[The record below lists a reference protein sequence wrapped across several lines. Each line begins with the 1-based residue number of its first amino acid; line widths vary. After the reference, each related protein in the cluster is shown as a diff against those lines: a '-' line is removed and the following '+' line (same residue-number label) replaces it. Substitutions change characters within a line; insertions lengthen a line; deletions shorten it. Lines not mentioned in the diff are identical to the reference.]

1 MPVRVIHTKL
11 LFWAALSLIAFS
23 NYSCSEPASPY
34 GQTAITLEALD
45 ASCTEVWLELKFSNL
60 TQPADVAI
68 QKDGKDYHRI
78 LSLNRDTLLVF
89 EDLEPSTNYSF
100 RAIIRHEGKD
110 DRISNTAPV
119 RTMDTTSHSFTWQ
132 SWNFGTGAGTS
143 RLNDIVVI
151 NKNNIWAVGF
161 IKIDGVEYNAIHWN
175 GIDWTLKQIPF
186 TYDGITSINEIYS
199 IYSLS
204 DSTVIFAIGVLIILQ
219 NSTFTQLFAP
229 DGLFPSRVNK
239 FFASSL
245 EDIYIAGNNG
255 LLAHYNGK
263 TWRKIETSAFAQTM
277 RVRDIWSNPESGYV
291 LALATG
297 FPYNFENILIKIDK
311 QSLQTEEIHHTTEQ
325 HTLISLWYK
334 NDFNTFFGGSGIF
347 KKNGLTK
354 PIIEIPIIFP
364 SLKRRLR
371 GTEAN
376 NIYACDDFGNLT
388 YFNGIRTRDISYASF
403 IGITLGL
410 DINDNMIGIAGVE
423 DNKSF
428 VSLIKIQE

>member
-1 MPVRVIHTKL
+1 MASKNRYFYKL
-11 LFWAALSLIAFS
+11 LSWAALSLIALS
-23 NYSCSEPASPY
+23 TYSCSEPASPF
-34 GQTAITLEALD
+34 GQTEITVEALD
-45 ASCTEVWLELKFSNL
+45 ASCTEVWLELKFRNL

-78 LSLNRDTLLVF
+78 LSLNHDTLLVF

-100 RAIIRHEGKD
+100 RAIIRYEGKD
-110 DRISNTAPV
+110 DKTSNTAPV

-161 IKIDGVEYNAIHWN
+161 IKIDGVEYNAIHWD
-175 GIDWTLKQIPF
+175 GIKWNYKQIN
-186 TYDGITSINEIYS
+186 YITNTGAHFSEIRS
-199 IYSLS
+199 VFSFDDSSLFFGNMV
-204 DSTVIFAIGVLIILQ
+204 TLQ
-219 NSTFTQLFAP
+219 NSVYTSL
-229 DGLFPSRVNK
+229 DLNIEFPSLINK
-239 FFASSL
+239 IWGGSL
-245 EDIYIAGNNG
+245 TDIYIAGDYG

>member
-1 MPVRVIHTKL
+1 MPVRVIHIKL
-11 LFWAALSLIAFS
+11 LFWAAMGFITLSS
-23 NYSCSEPASPY
+23 YSCSEPASPY
-34 GQTAITLEALD
+34 GQTDITLTALD

-68 QKDGKDYHRI
+68 QKDGKDHLRL
-78 LSLNRDTLLVF
+78 LSLNHDTLLV
-89 EDLEPSTNYSF
+89 LEGLNPSTNYSF

-110 DRISNTAPV
+110 DKISNTAPV

-132 SWNFGTGAGTS
+132 SWSFGTGAGTS

-175 GIDWTLKQIPF
+175 GIEWTLKQIPF
-186 TYDGITSINEIYS
+186 TNNGFTTIGEVASISITDDNTVLFCKGIINY
-199 IYSLS
+199 YK
-204 DSTVIFAIGVLIILQ
+204 DSVYVIIDP
-219 NSTFTQLFAP
+219 P
-229 DGLFPSRVNK
+229 DDLFPSRINK
-239 FFASSL
+239 LFASSL
-245 EDIYIAGNNG
+245 EDIFIAGDNG
-255 LLAHYNGK
+255 LIAHYNGK

-277 RVRDIWSNPESGYV
+277 RVRDIWSNPESDYV

-297 FPYNFENILIKIDK
+297 FPHNFENILIKIDK
-311 QSLQTEEIHHTTEQ
+311 PSLQTEEIHHTTEQ

-334 NDFNTFFGGSGIF
+334 NDFNTYLGGSGIF
-347 KKNGLTK
+347 KKNGFTK

-371 GTEAN
+371 GTEVN

-410 DINDNMIGIAGVE
+410 DINDNLIGIAGVE